1 MEKNTTKNLIKQGS
15 ILVAS
20 SLIVRVLG
28 LLYRIPITN
37 LWGDQGL
44 GTYGDAYQVYSFFL
58 VFASFSI
65 PAMMSKM
72 MGERLAMKRYADAKK
87 VFRCALYLVGG
98 IGLFCMLIMWFGNE
112 WIAVKL
118 YNNPDAA
125 LSIRFLGPTTLVVSI
140 MSVLR
145 GYFQGMNNMKP
156 TAISEIVEGFLHAIF
171 SVVLAFLLFS
181 FGVNWSVAGGIM
193 GTTIGAIGGLLLL
206 ILCYSLFQ
214 NGSRLG
220 RASIKRAK
228 ESSKQIY
235 QQMLRLM
242 VPIVL
247 ASTIFSIKSMIDASL
262 FGKLMLAKG
271 YEQDT
276 VVAMRGI
283 YTGKFMVL
291 INLPISIG
299 DSLGA
304 ASVPSVAASLALGR
318 YHELKERLRSV
329 VKIIL
334 IIAVPCAFGMG
345 ILGKPVLRLLFSS
358 SYMGGELFWVGGLAV
373 VFYCVNHVATGILQ
387 GLNKPQIPMRNAFI
401 GVVMTSLLNVLCVW
415 VFNLNIY
422 SLPINSVAFS
432 GLLMMLNMRAAMQH
446 CRVKIRLIKM
456 AKLPLVCST
465 IMAVIC
471 FFSYI
476 LLFAITGSNAIA
488 TIGSILFGVISYFL
502 LMVNWGG
509 ITEKDMDNMPMGGML
524 RLLKI

>member
-72 MGERLAMKRYADAKK
+72 MGERLATKRYAEAKK
-87 VFRCALYLVGG
+87 VFYCALRLVGG
-98 IGLFCMLIMWFGNE
+98 IGLVCMLIMWFGNE
-112 WIAVKL
+112 WIAAKL

-125 LSIRFLGPTTLVVSI
+125 LSIRFLGPTTLIVSL

-156 TAISEIVEGFLHAIF
+156 TAISEVIEGFLHAIF

-181 FGVNWSVAGGIM
+181 FGINWSVAGGIM
-193 GTTIGAIGGLLLL
+193 GTTVGAIGGLLLL
-206 ILCYSLFQ
+206 ILCYTLFQ
-214 NGSRLG
+214 TTSKMSRVPV
-220 RASIKRAK
+220 KKAK
-228 ESSKQIY
+228 ESAKQIY

-242 VPIVL
+242 IPIVL

-271 YEQDT
+271 YDQDT

-304 ASVPSVAASLALGR
+304 ASVPSVAAILALGR
-318 YHELKERLRSV
+318 YDELKERLRSV
-329 VKIIL
+329 VKIVL
-334 IIAVPCAFGMG
+334 IIAVPCTFGLG
-345 ILGKPVLRLLFSS
+345 ILGKPILRLLFSS

-387 GLNKPQIPMRNAFI
+387 GLNQPQIPMKNAFI
-401 GVVMTSLLNVLCVW
+401 GVAVTSLLNVISVW

-422 SLPINSVAFS
+422 ALPLNSVVFS
-432 GLLMMLNMRAAMQH
+432 GLLMMLNMRAAMRH
-446 CRVKIRLIKM
+446 CRVKIRLLKM
-456 AKLPLVCST
+456 AKIPLICSS
-465 IMAVIC
+465 IMTVVC
-471 FFSYI
+471 FFGYI
-476 LLFAITGSNAIA
+476 LIFAIAGSNAVA
-488 TIGSILFGVISYFL
+488 TLGSILIACITYFL

-509 ITEKDMDNMPMGGML
+509 ITERDMENIPMGRML
-524 RLLKI
+524 KFLKI